1 MINCIKHWLCPRDKG
16 DISVMNST
24 SPIVH
29 CHVVFIG
36 NRLFVQM
43 LHLINCQSWEE
54 SSVAM
59 PGPIHAGDFRNTDSR
74 NSLYQELQSN
84 VSSSHS
90 SSRYESEYNNVQ
102 STVGNILKIIKID
115 KCEQLLQFYTFLC
128 VNKSVIH
135 FTNVTCCCLQ
145 NLKFLKLL
153 YTVLAE
159 RVRYFAF
166 SDSATLAMNWY
177 FVFLKSWSIIKTRDR
192 FGICWSWRFQ
202 NTPYMSSFGWD
213 IWG

>member
-54 SSVAM
+54 SSVVM
-59 PGPIHAGDFRNTDSR
+59 PGPIHGDFRNTDSR

-135 FTNVTCCCLQ
+135 FTNVTCCLQ

-153 YTVLAE
+153 HYCSV
-159 RVRYFAF
+159 RVFSCE
-166 SDSATLAMNWY
+166 SDSTITNVCSLVM
-177 FVFLKSWSIIKTRDR
+177 
-192 FGICWSWRFQ
+192 
-202 NTPYMSSFGWD
+202 
-213 IWG
+213 